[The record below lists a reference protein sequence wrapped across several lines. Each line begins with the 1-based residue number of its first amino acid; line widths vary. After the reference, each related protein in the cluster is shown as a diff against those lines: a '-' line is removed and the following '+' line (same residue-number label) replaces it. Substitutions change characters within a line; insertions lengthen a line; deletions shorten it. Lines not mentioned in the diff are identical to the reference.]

1 MNDVVYSI
9 IQKIHLEGT
18 KRLDAEYFQPEYLML
33 ENNIKKVLSQKL
45 ETVADVNGGKR
56 LPLEETFSD
65 VGVPYVR
72 VVDLYG
78 TFIDFDHIK
87 FIPERLHQKLK
98 QYQIKE
104 KDSLVTIVGNT
115 VGLIGYNQL
124 QLNKFNFTENCAR
137 VRAKSV
143 LPEYLLA
150 VLLSRIGQLQV
161 SRERVGT
168 AQPKLSL
175 DRLRNFFI
183 PIADEGLQSIISNIV
198 KTSLEL
204 YQNSKFIYSQAEKL
218 LVEDL
223 GFKNLEPANELWSVV
238 NLSEVQGVNRFD
250 AEYFNSPCN
259 KMLEQIIKSKSAKL
273 GDLVEMTKGV
283 EPGAD
288 VYQDDGKLFIRVSSI
303 SKDGLIGKTQKYISE
318 ELYDEYKSDYQ
329 PQVGEILL
337 TKDASPGM
345 ACTVREPAEGI
356 ISSGVMR
363 LEIKEKMN
371 PEYLALVLNSIVGQ
385 LQAQRDAGGSIIA
398 HWKPEQIKN
407 LVVPILPVSAQEKIA
422 DLIVKSHQARK
433 KAKELLDE
441 AKLKVE
447 EMIER

>member
-1 MNDVVYSI
+1 MVFSI
-9 IQKIHLEGT
+9 IQKSKLEGA
-18 KRLDAEYFQPEYLML
+18 KRLDAEYYQPEYLML

-259 KMLEQIIKSKSAKL
+259 KMLAQIMNGKTAKL
-273 GDLVEMTKGV
+273 GDLVNMTKGV
-283 EPGAD
+283 EPGAEA
-288 VYQDDGKLFIRVSSI
+288 YQDEGKLFIRVSSI
-303 SKDGLIGKTQKYISE
+303 SKDGIIDKDQKYLSD
-318 ELYDEYKSDYQ
+318 ELYNGNKKDYQ

-337 TKDASPGM
+337 TKDASIGV
-345 ACTVREPAEGI
+345 ACVVRESVEGVV
-356 ISSGVMR
+356 SSGVMR
-363 LEIKEKMN
+363 LKIKEKMN

-407 LVVPILPVSAQEKIA
+407 LIVPILPTSIQEKIA